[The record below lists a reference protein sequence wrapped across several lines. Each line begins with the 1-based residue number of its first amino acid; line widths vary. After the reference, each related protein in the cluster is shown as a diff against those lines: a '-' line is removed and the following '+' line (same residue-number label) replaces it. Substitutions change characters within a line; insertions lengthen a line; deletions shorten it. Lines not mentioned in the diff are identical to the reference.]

1 VTAETVTA
9 ITAVPASGANPGVP
23 TILGLGPQTDDLT
36 APPMPV
42 TILAPHAA
50 PMLPIPIA
58 SAEPN
63 VDLVAVGSTSEFA
76 GAGFSRATLS
86 SIEPQPASREYR
98 YLLTAF
104 MPDVSPLVFATGET
118 PDGEL
123 VLASAD
129 GPALRYQ
136 RGEPLGDQALL
147 DALDDMRASLHEED
161 RYAASTILATA
172 AAAMGLSV
180 GYVIWLLR
188 GGVLLSSLLSSLPA
202 WRLVDP
208 LPIVGRIDDDAE
220 TDESA
225 DDSLEAIVARNNVLR
240 GRSAAEA
247 AKPNTSTTGRL

>member
-1 VTAETVTA
+1 
-9 ITAVPASGANPGVP
+9 
-23 TILGLGPQTDDLT
+23 
-36 APPMPV
+36 
-42 TILAPHAA
+42 
-50 PMLPIPIA
+50 
-58 SAEPN
+58 
-63 VDLVAVGSTSEFA
+63 
-76 GAGFSRATLS
+76 
-86 SIEPQPASREYR
+86 
-98 YLLTAF
+98 